1 MLVFAKHTHRQ
12 RELLDA
18 FHLSFQPWSVGIDLK
33 KKKKKERGSAT
44 RISKVGFDRV
54 H

>member
-33 KKKKKERGSAT
+33 KKEKKGE
-44 RISKVGFDRV
+44 RISDKNFKSRI
-54 H
+54 